1 MSTIEIFSPLGRTEA
16 RGVEPRNV
24 IPEDLSGLTIGV
36 LENTKPNA
44 RHILEH
50 VANRVAERYGAAEVV
65 IERKQTAAQGAPPDM
80 IRRLSGAA
88 HLVFAGSGD

>member
-1 MSTIEIFSPLGRTEA
+1 MSMIEIFNPLGRPETRGNGA
-16 RGVEPRNV
+16 RHL
-24 IPEDLSGLTIGV
+24 IPDLSGATIGV

-44 RHILEH
+44 RHVLEH
-50 VANRVAERYGAAEVV
+50 VARRLADRYGAADVI

>member
-1 MSTIEIFSPLGRTEA
+1 MSTIEIFSPLGRAEA
-16 RGVEPRNV
+16 RTNELRNV
-24 IPEDLSGLTIGV
+24 IPDLRGATIGV

-44 RHILEH
+44 RHVLEN
-50 VANRVAERYGAAEVV
+50 VARRVAERYEAAEVV
-65 IERKQTAAQGAPPDM
+65 VERKQTAAQGAPPDM

>member
-1 MSTIEIFSPLGRTEA
+1 MSTIEIFSPVGRPEA
-16 RGVEPRNV
+16 SVGGERPP
-24 IPEDLSGLTIGV
+24 IPNLAGATIGV

-44 RHILEH
+44 RYILEH
-50 VANRVAERYGAAEVV
+50 VANRVAERYGAAEVL
-65 IERKQTAAQGAPPDM
+65 IERKQSAAQGAPPET